1 MENRNRQNAEPQET
15 EGQKRKSPWE
25 GKRRTG
31 AALLCL
37 CAANL
42 ILAAAVFAL
51 SGRSRNLEHQ
61 IEELKT
67 SLWGMEND
75 ITGTIQAVS
84 QGIRDGQEQA
94 ASFIDSFEVRITPAG
109 GMMAELEFTLDL
121 KEYTDETEVYF
132 IWESEEETRRIP
144 AAHLEGTRFEAVAE
158 IPSLTAGGSVKV
170 CREEGG
176 RIQGETA
183 EELFSPREACYLG
196 MGAYGSIGWTT
207 RMGKQEVKIE
217 PEAELF
223 IESIPEGVAFSRAEA
238 QLYINRELISS
249 TELHWIGER
258 GDGGGD
264 GLAANASGGCL
275 FASWEQ
281 EEELTAGDQ
290 IDLRIVA
297 EDSLGSVYSAIAA
310 RGRVVSEDYR
320 TPIISDEAA
329 DGNLHVEP
337 SGQAAWT
344 LLPAAGEQ

>member
-1 MENRNRQNAEPQET
+1 MENRNGQNAEPQET
-15 EGQKRKSPWE
+15 EAQKRKSPGE
-25 GKRRTG
+25 GRRRTG

-42 ILAAAVFAL
+42 ILTAAVFTL
-51 SGRSRNLEHQ
+51 SGRSRNLEQQ

-84 QGIRDGQEQA
+84 QGLRDGQEQA
-94 ASFIDSFEVRITPAG
+94 ASFIDSFEVQITPARE
-109 GMMAELEFTLDL
+109 MMAELEFTLDL
-121 KEYTDETEVYF
+121 KECTDETEVYF

-158 IPSLTAGGSVKV
+158 VPSLTAGGSVKV

-196 MGAYGSIGWTT
+196 MSADGFINWTT

-217 PEAELF
+217 PEAGLY
-223 IESIPEGVAFSRAEA
+223 IDSIPDGIAFSRAEA

-249 TELHWIGER
+249 TELHWEGAD
-258 GDGGGD
+258 GDGGD
-264 GLAANASGGCL
+264 DSLAEGASGGRL

-281 EEELTAGDQ
+281 EEKLSAGDQ

-310 RGRVVSEDYR
+310 RGRVVSEDYG

-337 SGQAAWT
+337 SGQEAWT
-344 LLPAAGEQ
+344 L